1 MSIID
6 NLTVSTRGIEKDDY
20 CYCCGEK
27 NAKGLHLKF
36 VYPEEGKSLTTT
48 IIPTYYTGWK
58 NLVHGGYLAMLLDE
72 AMAHACGSLGK
83 EAFTAEITV
92 RYVKPA
98 KVGEFIR
105 VEAQVDEYKPRLL
118 NASATIFDAD
128 DNIIAKAKAKFMV
141 P

>member
-1 MSIID
+1 MTTIQEI
-6 NLTVSTRGIEKDDY
+6 TVSTTGIERDDY

-36 VYPEEGKSLTTT
+36 VYPEKGKSLTTT
-48 IIPTYYTGWK
+48 IIPSYYTGWK
-58 NLVHGGYLAMLLDE
+58 NVVHGGYLAMLLDE

-83 EAFTAEITV
+83 QAFTAEITV
-92 RYVKPA
+92 RYLKPA
-98 KVGEFIR
+98 NVGQSIR
-105 VEAQVDEYKPRLL
+105 VEAQIDNLKPRVIDT
-118 NASATIFDAD
+118 SGSIFDAD